1 MRPLEV
7 ITPVLVL
14 TPTMPFSVGNAASDC
29 ITDGCITDVDMSVRG
44 LLVIGTD
51 GEDAAT
57 VGPPA
62 MPVKKGGNVGPV

>member
-29 ITDGCITDVDMSVRG
+29 ITDVDMSERG
-44 LLVIGTD
+44 LLVIGTDTD